1 MRLSLM
7 ACVLALAATPAFAQP
22 APSAPPPPAPAA
34 MPGMAMPA
42 GPPAAEAAPSTRAY
56 QAAMA
61 KMDRGMAIPY
71 TGNADQDFVAGMIPH
86 HQGAIDM
93 ARVELRYGHDK
104 ALKRLARRIIK
115 AQTREIAFMRRWQAH
130 HRK

>member
-7 ACVLALAATPAFAQP
+7 ACVLALAAAPAFAQP
-22 APSAPPPPAPAA
+22 APSAAPPSAA

-42 GPPAAEAAPSTRAY
+42 SPPAAEAAPSTRAY

>member
-7 ACVLALAATPAFAQP
+7 ACVLALAAAPAFAQP
-22 APSAPPPPAPAA
+22 APSAPPPSAA
-34 MPGMAMPA
+34 MPGMEMPA
-42 GPPAAEAAPSTRAY
+42 SAPAAEAAPSTRAY
-56 QAAMA
+56 QAAMT

-93 ARVELRYGHDK
+93 ARVELRYGHNK